1 MRHLSFTQ
9 LMTYIRCPEHYLFRY
24 KLGMQRLPRKVLK
37 HGFALHETFAY
48 HFDQKKKDGKG
59 LNAKEAKEFFV
70 EVFRSALEDYALE
83 LEEAW
88 HLLSKEYLLKEKEA
102 DVGEMLELGMK
113 GIDVYFKEM
122 NPKIKPNLIEA
133 SFSIPLQK
141 GIRLIGNID
150 LTDTKDV
157 IHEMKTTRK
166 SPNMQ
171 DIRNDAQLAIYQLGF
186 QSLTK
191 KLPKGISKDYIVMS
205 KKDPKIVRFQVARPF
220 LDRQAV
226 LGTIHSILSAVQ
238 NNIFYCLHP
247 AESWICSKEW
257 CGYYGLHKEL
267 RTLGLQRFIAK
278 YTKYKRR

>member
-1 MRHLSFTQ
+1 MHLSFTQ

-59 LNAKEAKEFFV
+59 LKPKEAKEFFV
-70 EVFRSALEDYALE
+70 EAFSSALEDYALE
-83 LEEAW
+83 LVEAKSM
-88 HLLSKEYLLKEKEA
+88 LSKEYLAKEKGA
-102 DVGEMLELGMK
+102 DVGEMLDLGMK
-113 GIDVYFKEM
+113 GIDVYFKEL
-122 NPKIKPNLIEA
+122 NPKINPDLVEA
-133 SFSIPLQK
+133 DFSIPVVK
-141 GIRLIGNID
+141 GVQLIGKID

-166 SPNMQ
+166 SPNKQ
-171 DIRNDAQLAIYQLGF
+171 DIRSDAQLAIYQLGF

-191 KLPKGISKDYIVMS
+191 RLPKGISKDYIVMS

-220 LDRQAV
+220 LDRKAV
-226 LGTIHSILSAVQ
+226 LGTVVSILSAMR

-257 CGYYGLHKEL
+257 CGYYGMHKEL
-267 RTLGLQRFIAK
+267 RALGLQKFIVK
-278 YTKYKRR
+278 YTKKRNR